1 VRAGDRAPRAVRDA
15 VRPAAQVAPFDGAA
29 RFGTDPSTILPTA
42 PVRIENTCTAVEHVR
57 RAALRT
63 FSAAYP
69 SRRFRSTWIALASHT
84 APSVLVITVVLF
96 LVL

>member
-1 VRAGDRAPRAVRDA
+1 MR
-15 VRPAAQVAPFDGAA
+15 
-29 RFGTDPSTILPTA
+29 
-42 PVRIENTCTAVEHVR
+42 
-57 RAALRT
+57 
-63 FSAAYP
+63 SAAYP